1 MIGNKQLEKI
11 VCIACNETFAEHSK
25 RQLIRCIFRIQSTM
39 VTDEMERIKAKP
51 INANEEK
58 AKQDNED
65 DGKSWQ
71 QRAYEVQ
78 G

>member
-1 MIGNKQLEKI
+1 
-11 VCIACNETFAEHSK
+11 
-25 RQLIRCIFRIQSTM
+25 M